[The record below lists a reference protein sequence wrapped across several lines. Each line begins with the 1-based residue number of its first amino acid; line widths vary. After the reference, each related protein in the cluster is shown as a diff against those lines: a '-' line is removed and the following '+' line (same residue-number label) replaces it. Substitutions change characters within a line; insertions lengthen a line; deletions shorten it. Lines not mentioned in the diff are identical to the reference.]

1 MMMNGFDM
9 IPEMMK
15 QLPKGAFLT
24 VGKGEEANPMT
35 IGWAL
40 SGIIWG
46 KPVLMVAVRY
56 SRHTYGL
63 MDKTETFTVS
73 VPKFGDLQKELNFC
87 GTKSGR
93 NFDKFAETGL
103 TAEPAKSVDQMIVKE
118 ANHHYECKVIYRQAM
133 EPANLEGEIKKR
145 FYEANQD
152 YHVFF
157 IGEIVNEYEG

>member
-1 MMMNGFDM
+1 MIRYDQ

-24 VGKGEEANPMT
+24 VGEGHEANPMT

-46 KPVLMVAVRY
+46 KPVIQVAVRY
-56 SRHTYGL
+56 SRHTYRL
-63 MDKTETFTVS
+63 LDQAESFTVS
-73 VPKFGDLQKELNFC
+73 VPAFGDLQKELTFC

-93 NFDKFAETGL
+93 DFQKFVETKL
-103 TAEPAKSVDQMIVKE
+103 TAQPAKSVSGVVVKG
-118 ANHHYECKVIYRQAM
+118 AAHHYECKVVYRQSM
-133 EPANLEGEIKKR
+133 DPANLDEGIKKR
-145 FYEANQD
+145 FYESNHD

>member
-1 MMMNGFDM
+1 MNGFEM
-9 IPEMMK
+9 IPEMME

-24 VGKGEEANPMT
+24 VGKGAEANPMT

-46 KPVLMVAVRY
+46 KPVMMVAVRY
-56 SRHTYGL
+56 SRHTYRL
-63 MDKTETFTVS
+63 IDKAESFTVS

-93 NFDKFAETGL
+93 DFNKFTEAGL
-103 TAEPAKSVDQMIVKE
+103 TAEPAKSVDGVIVKE
-118 ANHHYECKVIYRQAM
+118 AAQHYECRVVYRQSM
-133 EPANLEGEIKKR
+133 DPANLDAEIKQR
-145 FYEANQD
+145 YYEANHD

-157 IGEIVNEYEG
+157 IGEIINEYEG

>member
-1 MMMNGFDM
+1 MIGYDK

-24 VGKGEEANPMT
+24 VGESDEANPMT

-40 SGIIWG
+40 SGVMWN

-56 SRHTYGL
+56 SRHTYRL
-63 MDKTETFTVS
+63 LDKAEGFTVS
-73 VPKFGDLQKELNFC
+73 VPRFGDLQKELNFC

-93 NFDKFAETGL
+93 DFQKFAETKL
-103 TAEPAKSVDQMIVKE
+103 TAKPAKMISGVVVKE
-118 ANHHYECKVIYRQAM
+118 AAHHYECKVVYRQSM
-133 EPANLEGEIKKR
+133 EPANLDEAIQKQ
-145 FYEANQD
+145 FYQNNQD

-157 IGEIVNEYEG
+157 IGEIVDQYEG

>member
-1 MMMNGFDM
+1 MIGFEG

-24 VGKGEEANPMT
+24 VGEGEEANPMT

-46 KPVLMVAVRY
+46 KPVMMVAVRY

-63 MDKTETFTVS
+63 MDKAETFTVS
-73 VPKFGDLQKELNFC
+73 VPEFGDLKKELSFC
-87 GTKSGR
+87 GSKSGCD
-93 NFDKFAETGL
+93 FQKFAETGL
-103 TAEPAKSVDQMIVKE
+103 TAQPAKSVSGMVVKE
-118 ANHHYECKVIYRQAM
+118 AAHHYECKVLYRQSM
-133 EPANLEGEIKKR
+133 EPANLDEEIKKR